1 MNPSDSDEPLP
12 HREHIA
18 MRLLDLESL
27 AAGEIHHV
35 WLHVA
40 NNGIGEPIRI
50 PILVAK
56 GLEPGPTFGITA
68 ALHGNELNGI
78 SVIQKLFADL
88 DPAHLKGTIVGVL
101 ALNVPGVLMKQR
113 QFNDNVDL
121 NSIAPGKPAGRGS
134 AVYLHRFI
142 DRVVRQFHYLIDLH
156 TASVGRVNSLYVRAD
171 MNAPEAARMARLQV
185 PEIIV
190 HNPPNDTTL
199 RGSAAALGIPA
210 ITVELRDP
218 SRFQPR
224 TIEDGLAGVLNVL
237 RDLGMLPGLPVF
249 SDQETILCNGSSWM
263 YTDEGGLLQVFPQVT
278 DMVSKGAPVAE
289 VRTIFGEVTKTFF
302 CPQDSIVV
310 GRSVDPINQTGSR
323 ILHLGRDPRVISCTV
338 EPR

>member
-237 RDLGMLPGLPVF
+237 RDLGCCPACRCLATRRPSCATVRAGCIPTKGGCYRCSRRSPTWCPRSACGGSAHDLRRSHQNLLLPPGL
-249 SDQETILCNGSSWM
+249 DR
-263 YTDEGGLLQVFPQVT
+263 GG
-278 DMVSKGAPVAE
+278 A
-289 VRTIFGEVTKTFF
+289 
-302 CPQDSIVV
+302 
-310 GRSVDPINQTGSR
+310 
-323 ILHLGRDPRVISCTV
+323 
-338 EPR
+338 